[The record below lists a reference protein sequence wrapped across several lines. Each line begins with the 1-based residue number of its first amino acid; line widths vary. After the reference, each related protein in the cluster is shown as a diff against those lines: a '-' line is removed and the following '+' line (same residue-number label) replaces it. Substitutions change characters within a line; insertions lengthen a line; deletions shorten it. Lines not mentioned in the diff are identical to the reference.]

1 MEPEQQYHL
10 VHMTTG
16 YEYKTPLVASQL
28 FDQAEW
34 QANNREKG
42 APQSVHA
49 WVIGAFR
56 QYYVKEEQQKL
67 QSLQTR
73 CPHVNI
79 SMINGISR
87 LGNFPIMPMLKM
99 KRRALGKMPVIYHC
113 RGEKVA
119 RWAIELRKSFPQDKV
134 VLDVRGYWP
143 AEKIYDRGITDPAT
157 ATGKDLFDYKEAYDY
172 LKSIVAQVD
181 AVTTVSAA
189 LRDMLIKEMNAPA
202 DTYVVPCCI
211 AAITDE
217 SKRDAIRAEW
227 GLKTGEV
234 ALVYSGTTA
243 GYQHLEDLTIPFM
256 KKLSEINNNV
266 RLIFLSSEHEKIKK
280 MLADANVN
288 MDRVVVRS
296 YKQNEVGFALTACDA
311 GILIRKPTLVNRVAN
326 PVKIAEYMGAG
337 LPIIIERGVGG
348 VEDVLFDRQLLK
360 GIQIAEGGSMDAAA
374 ASVDEWIG
382 SGLAAK
388 RKDIK
393 EYVKGTYL
401 WSSAIHVSRRM
412 YNGALNNKNK
422 N

>member
-1 MEPEQQYHL
+1 
-10 VHMTTG
+10 MTTG
-16 YEYKTPLVASQL
+16 GEYKTPLVASQL

-34 QANNREKG
+34 QANNKDAG

-49 WVIGAFR
+49 WIIGAFR

-67 QSLQTR
+67 QNLKSR

-79 SMINGISR
+79 SMVNGISR
-87 LGNFPIMPMLKM
+87 LGNFPIMPLLKM
-99 KRRALGKMPVIYHC
+99 KRRALGKTPVIYHC

-119 RWAIELRKSFPQDKV
+119 RWALELRKAFPQDKV
-134 VLDVRGYWP
+134 ILDVRGYWP

-157 ATGKDLFDYKEAYDY
+157 ATGKDLFDYQEAYDY

-181 AVTTVSAA
+181 SVTTVSNA
-189 LRDMLIKEMNAPA
+189 LRNLLISEMNAPK

-211 AAITDE
+211 AAITDN

-227 GLKTGEV
+227 GITPDQV

-256 KKLSEINNNV
+256 KKLSDTNDNV
-266 RLIFLSSEHEKIKK
+266 RLVFLSSEHEKIKN
-280 MLADANVN
+280 MLAAAQVD
-288 MDRVVVRS
+288 MSKTVVRG

-348 VEDVLFDRQLLK
+348 VDESLFDRALLK
-360 GIQIAEGGSMDAAA
+360 GIEITNGGNMDAAA
-374 ASVDEWIG
+374 TDVNAWIAT
-382 SGLAAK
+382 GLAAK
-388 RKDIK
+388 RSDIK
-393 EYVKGTYL
+393 EYVKATYL
-401 WSSAIHVSRRM
+401 WSSAIHVSRSM
-412 YNGALNNKNK
+412 YSGALNNKNK